1 MRKTLLS
8 YILIAVL
15 AAFIMALSTG
25 CEEEKKPE
33 TKPAEKKTTTEKAPP
48 TEADKNKE
56 AEEAKAKKQAEEAA
70 ANIDAA
76 SKLHDPFRSFF
87 TDMIANKDTKQ
98 CTNPDPEKCPQGGDK
113 GPESPLQQYE
123 VSTFMVKAIIFGVA
137 NPIAILQDPTGKT
150 HSVKVGQA
158 IGRNWGKVIKIM
170 KDGVVVDEQL
180 TNNTTGQ
187 RQINTITLPLKGS
200 AVQTNPVDV
209 LVDAQAGSGGG
220 QAIPML
226 NQGGK
231 NLPSSNST
239 NEDDRLKRFQ
249 NIIDQQQ
256 SYQKMWQTPTTG
268 GSGGGEKKNI
278 PGQVP

>member
-1 MRKTLLS
+1 MRKKLLS
-8 YILIAVL
+8 YVLIAVL
-15 AAFIMALSTG
+15 AAFFTALWTG
-25 CEEEKKPE
+25 CEEEKKPQ
-33 TKPAEKKTTTEKAPP
+33 TKPAEKKTTTEKAPA
-48 TEADKNKE
+48 TDAEKLKE
-56 AEEAKAKKQAEEAA
+56 AEEAKAKKQAEEAGA
-70 ANIDAA
+70 PDAA
-76 SKLHDPFRSFF
+76 TKLHDPFRSFF
-87 TDMIANKDTKQ
+87 TDMLANKDKDQ
-98 CTNPDPEKCPQGGDK
+98 CTNPDPEKCKDK
-113 GPESPLQQYE
+113 AGTLDSPLQQYE
-123 VSTFMVKAIIFGVA
+123 ASTFIVKAIIFGVA

-150 HSVKVGQA
+150 HSVKLGQA

-200 AVQTNPVDV
+200 AMQTLPSDV
-209 LVDAQAGSGGG
+209 LVDAQSGTGG

-226 NQGGK
+226 NQQSGK
-231 NLPSSNST
+231 NMPSSGGT

-256 SYQKMWQTPTTG
+256 SYQKMWQTPTA
-268 GSGGGEKKNI
+268 GGGDKKNI

>member
-1 MRKTLLS
+1 MRKKLLS
-8 YILIAVL
+8 YVLIAVL
-15 AAFIMALSTG
+15 AAFFTALWTG
-25 CEEEKKPE
+25 CEDEKKPQ
-33 TKPAEKKTTTEKAPP
+33 TKPADKKTATEKAAP
-48 TEADKNKE
+48 TEADKLKE
-56 AEEAKAKKQAEEAA
+56 AEEAKAKKQAEEAGANVETA
-70 ANIDAA
+70 A
-76 SKLHDPFRSFF
+76 KLHDPFRSFF
-87 TDMIANKDTKQ
+87 TDMLANKDKDQ
-98 CTNPDPEKCPQGGDK
+98 CTNPDPEKCKDK
-113 GPESPLQQYE
+113 TGTLDSPLQQYE
-123 VSTFMVKAIIFGVA
+123 ASTFVVKAIIFGVA

-150 HSVKVGQA
+150 HSVKLGQA
-158 IGRNWGKVIKIM
+158 IGRNWGKIIKIM

-200 AVQTNPVDV
+200 AMQTLPTDV
-209 LVDAQAGSGGG
+209 LVDAQSGTGG

-231 NLPSSNST
+231 NLPSSGA

-256 SYQKMWQTPTTG
+256 SYQKMWQTPTAG
-268 GSGGGEKKNI
+268 GGGEKKNI